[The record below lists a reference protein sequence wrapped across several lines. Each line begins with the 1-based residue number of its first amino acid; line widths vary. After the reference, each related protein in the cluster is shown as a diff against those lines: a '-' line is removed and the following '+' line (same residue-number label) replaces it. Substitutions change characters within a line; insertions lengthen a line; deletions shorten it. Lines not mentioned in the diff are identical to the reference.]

1 MNFTKTLGQEALGL
15 FVDDGRLALA
25 VLIWLA
31 IVWLGLPYV
40 GLRGITQC
48 MVLFAGVALI
58 LAENCLRRTWV
69 HKHRR

>member
-40 GLRGITQC
+40 GLLGITRC

-58 LAENCLRRTWV
+58 LAENFLRQIWPYKRS
-69 HKHRR
+69 R